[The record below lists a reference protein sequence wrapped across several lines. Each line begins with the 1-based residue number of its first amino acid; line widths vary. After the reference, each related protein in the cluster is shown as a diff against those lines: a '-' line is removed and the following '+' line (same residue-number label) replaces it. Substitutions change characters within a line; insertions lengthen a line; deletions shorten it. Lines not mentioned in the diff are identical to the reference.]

1 MDLELVLKCTGV
13 VLGMVGAA
21 LSSPLG
27 VKHGL
32 GKFGQKAG
40 VVLDK
45 LDALDKRV
53 EAYLRK
59 VFRRPGKTPA
69 TQEIAVP
76 GIASLEGFGTLQATG
91 FAWTPGADLE
101 TRVEQLRL
109 RMDYL
114 TTQMDRRFEETL
126 QTIQDHELEL
136 QKLRQLWEELLR
148 EVRDRWDENER
159 KTARVQAHGLPVI
172 AVGIFLSGVPKEL
185 SDIPVLGWLALVAAG
200 VLTTLCVRESEK
212 SGAWED

>member
-1 MDLELVLKCTGV
+1 
-13 VLGMVGAA
+13 
-21 LSSPLG
+21 
-27 VKHGL
+27 
-32 GKFGQKAG
+32 
-40 VVLDK
+40 
-45 LDALDKRV
+45 
-53 EAYLRK
+53 
-59 VFRRPGKTPA
+59 
-69 TQEIAVP
+69 
-76 GIASLEGFGTLQATG
+76 
-91 FAWTPGADLE
+91 
-101 TRVEQLRL
+101 
-109 RMDYL
+109 MDYL